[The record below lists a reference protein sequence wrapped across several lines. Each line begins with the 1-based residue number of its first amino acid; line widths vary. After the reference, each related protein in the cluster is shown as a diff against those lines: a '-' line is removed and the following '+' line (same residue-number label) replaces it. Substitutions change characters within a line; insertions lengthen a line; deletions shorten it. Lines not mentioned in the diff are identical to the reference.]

1 MDGQLSKSELDAFW
15 GQAGVADQ
23 AKQADAMGRSL
34 FDGLDSDRDGS
45 VKPDEF
51 KAFLKQLSGN
61 KAKPTK
67 AEADDD
73 DLPAHDEL

>member
-34 FDGLDSDRDGS
+34 FDGLDSNRDGS

-51 KAFLKQLSGN
+51 KAFMKQLSGN